1 MLKPQ
6 DTNTRET
13 KVLDGLWEFVADPSG
28 HGRSEEWWTSPLV
41 GAQLMP
47 VPCSFN
53 DVTVDA
59 DLHDHVGDVWYQ
71 RTIFVPGGWSGQRV
85 VVRVDAAAH
94 RALVWIDNTLV
105 AEHEGGYL
113 PFEADVTSRVTPGT
127 AHRVTIVVNNELT
140 WESIP
145 PGTVDVGPDGSR
157 KQRYQHDFFNYAG
170 LHRSVWLYSTP
181 RSHIAD
187 LTVTTDIDGTTG
199 IVHST
204 TTIEGEVDDSLD
216 VHLVLRDPE
225 GNTVAQGSAT
235 RGEPNIFESELVVTD
250 ARLWQPG
257 DGHLYDMTVE
267 LHSGDVIVDSY
278 VQTVGIRTVEVR
290 GTEFLING
298 EPFYFKGF
306 GMHEDHLVRGKGHDA
321 ASMVHDFALL
331 GWIGANSFRTSHYPY
346 AEEIMDYAD
355 RMGIVVIDETAAVG
369 LNLGILGGFL
379 GGPRTPTFSPE
390 TIGDAAQATHLQ
402 HLRELIARDKN
413 HPSVVMWSVANEPE
427 SDSDESLEYFTPI
440 FDAARQA
447 DPTRPVGF
455 VNVMLAPPERCK
467 VTALGDVVM
476 VNRYYG
482 WYLNAGDLDAAEVGL
497 EAELR
502 KWVEVHGKPV
512 IITEYGADTI
522 SGLHDAMS
530 PPWSEEYQADL
541 LDRYHEVF
549 DRIEGVIGEHVW
561 NFADFATAP
570 SLIRVDGNKKGV
582 FSRDRRPKLAAH
594 HLRRRWTGHR

>member
-1 MLKPQ
+1 M
-6 DTNTRET
+6 
-13 KVLDGLWEFVADPSG
+13 
-28 HGRSEEWWTSPLV
+28 
-41 GAQLMP
+41 
-47 VPCSFN
+47 
-53 DVTVDA
+53 
-59 DLHDHVGDVWYQ
+59 
-71 RTIFVPGGWSGQRV
+71 
-85 VVRVDAAAH
+85 
-94 RALVWIDNTLV
+94 
-105 AEHEGGYL
+105 
-113 PFEADVTSRVTPGT
+113 TPGT
-127 AHRVTIVVNNELT
+127 EHRLTVVVNNELT
-140 WESIP
+140 WQSIP
-145 PGTVDVGPDGSR
+145 PGTVNVAADGSR

-181 RSHIAD
+181 TEHIAD
-187 LTVTTDIDGTTG
+187 LTVTTGLDGTTG
-199 IVHST
+199 IIGC
-204 TTIEGEVDDSLD
+204 TTIVHGDIDSAHD
-216 VHLVLRDPE
+216 VHLVLRDQDGSE
-225 GNTVAQGSAT
+225 VAQSVAARSETHQGDTPISGSTLSDPTLSGPRT
-235 RGEPNIFESELVVTD
+235 RFENQLLVPE

-257 DGHLYDMTVE
+257 DGYLYDLTIE
-267 LHSGDVIVDSY
+267 IRSGDMVIDSY

-427 SDSDESLEYFTPI
+427 SDSDESLKYFTPI
-440 FDAARQA
+440 FDAGRAA

-467 VTALGDVVM
+467 VSTLGDVVM

-482 WYLNAGDLDAAEVGL
+482 WYLDAGDLDAAELGL

-502 KWVEVHGKPV
+502 KWVDVHGKPV

-594 HLRRRWTGHR
+594 HLRRRWTGTR